1 MKIKTVNF
9 IIISF
14 ICITLI
20 LGIYLSSSDK
30 FLSAT
35 LFSGAVFFYF
45 LFKNKNLLLS
55 RNIKELDESIKN
67 LKHEKLMWLSFVIFI
82 ISFCLATIESPLTS

>member
-9 IIISF
+9 IIIAF

-30 FLSAT
+30 FLSIT

-45 LFKNKNLLLS
+45 LFKNKSLLLS
-55 RNIKELDESIKN
+55 RNIKELNESIKD
-67 LKHEKLMWLSFVIFI
+67 LKDEKIMWLSFAMLI
-82 ISFCLATIESPLTS
+82 IGFLFSE

>member
-30 FLSAT
+30 FLSIT

-45 LFKNKNLLLS
+45 LFKNKSLLLS
-55 RNIKELDESIKN
+55 RDIKELNESIKN
-67 LKHEKLMWLSFVIFI
+67 LKDEKIMWLSFAMLI
-82 ISFCLATIESPLTS
+82 IGFLFSE